1 MARRAWWLPLLSLA
15 LILLAVLAWIPSA
28 LELRQPAEDQVW
40 QAMGLEASCRPGA
53 FQLGWIGDGVGSGGG
68 TLFVGSQVAS
78 QLGWLACR
86 MAAVTALNGLQSELL
101 LGLILTFSLS
111 ALACRLA
118 GFRASTSLLAAFLI
132 TTAPC
137 AFSRLTHL
145 SLVSLWAVIPGLLAC
160 RGLWRAMAAPQ
171 PVWMLPAAGALAAL
185 LCLPAQEYYV
195 AFTLL
200 LLGCSYGVLLLL
212 AATRR
217 LQLRSLGRLALR
229 GMAYGGGFLVIL
241 LWLYSPKLQ
250 AVTGGSGPPTAWST
264 PRLPI
269 EQFRY
274 GLLPF
279 TWVIPPLWVPALRQ
293 TLEEAGI
300 ATGRES
306 FFASSGSFLIP
317 IAWVMAFWT
326 LASGRPPE
334 ASPAAPTP
342 TSAAS
347 PPSTPSPPPAPL
359 VRAALWP
366 AAGLQRSDL
375 RFYALLLLLTSVV
388 GLLGMTMGGLGTLFA
403 VLVSPV
409 LRSLNRFTAFTYGAS
424 VLMVVAVLDR
434 WLTSRPARRRS
445 R

>member
-1 MARRAWWLPLLSLA
+1 MLLFSLA

-28 LELRQPAEDQVW
+28 LELRQPGDDQVW

-53 FQLGWIGDGVGSGGG
+53 FQLGWIGDGVASGGG
-68 TLFVGSQVAS
+68 TLFVGSQVTSHLA
-78 QLGWLACR
+78 GLACQ
-86 MAAVTALNGLQSELL
+86 MAGVTGLNGLQSELV
-101 LGLILTFSLS
+101 LGLGLTFALS

-118 GFRASTSLLAAFLI
+118 GFRATTSLLAAFLI

-137 AFSRLTHL
+137 AFSRITHL
-145 SLVSLWAVIPGLLAC
+145 SLATLWAVIPGLLAC
-160 RGLWRAMAAPQ
+160 RGLWRAMTGARAA
-171 PVWMLPAAGALAAL
+171 WMLPAAGALAAL

-212 AATRR
+212 AATRCLR
-217 LQLRSLGRLALR
+217 LQILGRVALR
-229 GMAYGGGFLVIL
+229 GMAYGAGFLVIL
-241 LWLYSPKLQ
+241 LLLYSSKLQ
-250 AVTGGSGPPTAWST
+250 VVAGASGPPAAWST

-279 TWVIPPLWVPALRQ
+279 TWVIPPLWMPALRQ

-300 ATGRES
+300 ATGREN

-326 LASGRPPE
+326 LASARRPD
-334 ASPAAPTP
+334 ALPA
-342 TSAAS
+342 
-347 PPSTPSPPPAPL
+347 PPPATAAPPL
-359 VRAALWP
+359 RPGLWPPAALQP
-366 AAGLQRSDL
+366 SDL

-424 VLMVVAVLDR
+424 VLMVVAVIDR
-434 WLTSRPARRRS
+434 WLTSRAVQRRPR
-445 R
+445 